1 MTRYL
6 MTLGIS
12 KFLSIVMILWLFKIK
27 SPSVRKACT
36 KILVDE
42 MTGSFG
48 FASKQSEEV
57 GEMGRTPGDT
67 RLGHEHNVEA
77 G

>member
-12 KFLSIVMILWLFKIK
+12 KFLSIVMILWLFKIS
-27 SPSVRKACT
+27 SPSVRKAHT
-36 KILVDE
+36 KILVDK
-42 MTGSFG
+42 MTGILG
-48 FASKQSEEV
+48 FASKLYEEV
-57 GEMGRTPGDT
+57 GEMGRTPGNT
-67 RLGHEHNVEA
+67 RLGHEHNAEA